1 MKKSVELSYKR
12 LATAVAFAAAATSSG
27 TLMAQDGDIEEI
39 QVTGSFISR
48 PADRPQPV
56 SVMDNQELQA
66 NQRVT
71 IAEAVRDMPQISSAN
86 TVGNWNTPSNSI
98 NLRGLG
104 TRSTL
109 ILLNGQRQTI
119 DANGG
124 SQVDINN
131 LAPAIMLERIE
142 LVLDGA
148 SALYGSDAVAGV
160 ANFITRNNFEGA
172 EFSVSSQHASYQ
184 SSVPEVVVSGLF
196 GVQGDDVGLVMGL
209 EWFRRSD
216 QMLSEDR
223 YSPERLG
230 EGLITGLYNPGT
242 FFGGSDVGGIHAD
255 PLCGSELV
263 GGLPGNVIWDPAGA
277 TGHDADGLP
286 TGGPFCRGTLS
297 LQRTIIP
304 QNEQLTG
311 MAVATKQFNG
321 DFLQEARV
329 EMNFARVE
337 TRSSFGT
344 GVPLLALPS
353 VGALLPRNNPGVIDA
368 NARSGGTFPLQDYRT
383 IFTRQASPLEG
394 ELPSFA
400 RQNTFRTT
408 LNLEGMLT
416 DVWDWRLTGTMSF
429 NEETAQTADT
439 IADRYARAIQG
450 YGGPGCK
457 GSFVSGLANDPNL
470 QQGVGGCQWWNP
482 FASRLI
488 AQPGDPTYND
498 PDLQDWMTW
507 GGLDRGIAKFYS
519 VEFVTT
525 GELWEMAGG
534 ATGFAAGAQ
543 YRRQTIDIIQDP
555 IAKDGGFG
563 FAPQV
568 IQDWSSNRDTD
579 ALFAEMV
586 MFPTDTLEV
595 DVAARYESTLG
606 QSSVEPK
613 VSLLYTPTD
622 SLFIRASAG
631 SSFRLGSEFQ
641 SFGIGASGTTIRP
654 VGGEVTQARAIAA
667 GNPNLKPEESDNWTI
682 GFTWDITDG
691 LTVEVNYWD
700 YEFTNLITTISPDDI
715 LLEDMAD
722 GFIDDPRN
730 EVFPGRPRE
739 VCEITGRWDPATG
752 NANRPA
758 DCITG
763 LDFSLFN
770 SSFVNR
776 DTVET
781 RGVDYSI
788 DYSFDLMGGEAGL
801 RLTGVNVQRYA
812 GTDNFGNLIDVVGT
826 DGGGV
831 SGVGT
836 NPENRVNLVATYATG
851 NHSARWTTRWTDG
864 STLRNPGAF
873 QYNTIEGSA
882 SFHDF
887 LYTYNIPGNNDSSV
901 SLAILNVGD
910 KEDPLVANTLTTTNS
925 GLFDPRGRMY
935 RVSYNYAF

>member
-1 MKKSVELSYKR
+1 MKKSVVLSTKK

-27 TLMAQDGDIEEI
+27 SLIAQDVEEI

-109 ILLNGQRQTI
+109 VLLNGQRMTI
-119 DANGG
+119 DGNAG

-131 LAPAIMLERIE
+131 LAPAIMIERIE

-172 EFSVSSQHASYQ
+172 EIQVSSQHAQHQ
-184 SSVPEVVVSGLF
+184 SSVPEIVVSGIF
-196 GVQGDDVGLVMGL
+196 GVQGDDLGLVMAV
-209 EWFRRSD
+209 EWFNRA
-216 QMLSEDR
+216 DR
-223 YSPERLG
+223 MDAEQRFSPERLG

-242 FFGGSDVGGIHAD
+242 FGGGSVRGGFFPD

-277 TGHDADGLP
+277 RNHNADGIAVARDS
-286 TGGPFCRGTLS
+286 FCRGTLS

-311 MAVATKQFNG
+311 FAVATKQFDG
-321 DFLQEARV
+321 DFLQQASLEV
-329 EMNFARVE
+329 GFARVE
-337 TRSSFGT
+337 TLSSFGT
-344 GVPLLALPS
+344 GVPLLALPA
-353 VGALLPRNNPGVIDA
+353 VGAVLPATNPGVIDA
-368 NARSGGTFPLQDYRT
+368 NRRDPNFPLQDYRS

-394 ELPSFA
+394 DLQSFA
-400 RQNTFRTT
+400 RQNTFRTA
-408 LNLEGMLT
+408 LSLEGMLG
-416 DVWDWRLTGTMSF
+416 DVWDWRLTGTMSHQ
-429 NEETAQTADT
+429 EQSSSTADT
-439 IADRYARAIQG
+439 ITDRYARAIQG

-457 GSFVSGLANDPNL
+457 GDFVSGLANNPNL
-470 QQGVGGCQWWNP
+470 QPGVGGCQWWNP

-488 AQPGDPTYND
+488 AKPGDPTYND
-498 PDLQDWMTW
+498 PDLADWMTF
-507 GGLDRGIAKFYS
+507 GGLDRGLANFYS
-519 VEFVTT
+519 LEFVVT

-534 ATGFAAGAQ
+534 TTGFATGVQ
-543 YRRQTIDIIQDP
+543 YRRQTLDILQDP

-568 IQDWSSNRDTD
+568 IQDWSSTRDTD
-579 ALFAEMV
+579 AMFAELV
-586 MFPTDTLEV
+586 MYPTDTLEI
-595 DVAARYESTLG
+595 DVAARYEDTLG

-613 VSLLYTPTD
+613 ASLLWTPTD
-622 SLFIRASAG
+622 SLFVRASAG

-654 VGGEVTQARAIAA
+654 VGGEVTQARAIAT
-667 GNPNLKPEESDNWTI
+667 GNPNLAPEESDNWTV
-682 GFTWDITDG
+682 GFTWDITDNW
-691 LTVEVNYWD
+691 TVEVNYWD

-715 LLEDMAD
+715 LLADMAD
-722 GFIDDPRN
+722 GVIDDPRN

-752 NANRPA
+752 IQNRPA
-758 DCITG
+758 GCITG

-770 SSFVNR
+770 SSFINQ
-776 DTVET
+776 DAVET
-781 RGVDYSI
+781 SGVDYSI
-788 DYSFDLMGGEAGL
+788 RYNFDIFGGEAGL
-801 RLTGVNVQRYA
+801 NLTGVNVRRYA
-812 GTDNFGNLIDVVGT
+812 GTDTNGNLIDVVGT
-826 DGGGV
+826 NGGGV
-831 SGVGT
+831 AGVGT
-836 NPENRVNLVATYATG
+836 NPENRVNLVATYALG
-851 NHSARWTTRWTDG
+851 NHSFRWTSRFTDG
-864 STLRNPGAF
+864 TSLRNPGAF
-873 QYNTIEGSA
+873 EYNTIEGGQTM
-882 SFHDF
+882 HDF
-887 LYTYNIPGNNDSSV
+887 LYTYTLPTANEATFN
-901 SLAILNVGD
+901 LAVLNVND
-910 KEDPLVANTLTTTNS
+910 TDPPLFANTLTTVNDS
-925 GLFDPRGRMY
+925 LYDPRGRMW
-935 RVSYNYAF
+935 RISYNYSF